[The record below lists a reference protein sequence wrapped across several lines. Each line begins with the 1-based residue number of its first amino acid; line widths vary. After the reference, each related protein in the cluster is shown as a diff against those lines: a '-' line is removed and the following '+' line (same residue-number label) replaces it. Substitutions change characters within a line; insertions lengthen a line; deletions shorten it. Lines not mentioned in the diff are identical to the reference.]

1 MMPQKSTDDLYQE
14 LMSTSKLD
22 AYIKN
27 NQEQFSN
34 QNVAELLTKLYEN
47 YPLTKAELARQS
59 EMSEVYLH
67 QVFAGRRKPSRD
79 RLLCLCI
86 GMKLSLED
94 SQHLLKCARYA
105 QLYPK
110 SRRDTIISF
119 GLLHGFSLYEVND
132 KLFAENEKTL
142 C

>member
-1 MMPQKSTDDLYQE
+1 MVPHKSTGDLYQE

-67 QVFAGRRKPSRD
+67 QVFSGRRKPSRD

-94 SQHLLKCARYA
+94 SQHLFKCARYA

>member
-67 QVFAGRRKPSRD
+67 QVFSGRRKPSRD